1 MFKTYL
7 YLHSRGC
14 YNKNAFTILM
24 SQQKSSARAYFHLS
38 QIRHLINSD
47 VGCVCV
53 CVVCVFTVKGWV
65 YNVNQENNRNN
76 HVYFLLSIYLSIFF
90 IFLLSIYFLYSSI
103 YLSSYLSIRLSI
115 FFILLSI
122 YLSTFIIILSIYFL
136 YSSIYLSIF
145 LLIYLSI
152 YLSVYLSIYFLYSF
166 FCKI

>member
-103 YLSSYLSIRLSI
+103 YLSIYFHHYSIYLFSI
-115 FFILLSI
+115 FF
-122 YLSTFIIILSIYFL
+122 
-136 YSSIYLSIF
+136 
-145 LLIYLSI
+145 YLSI
-152 YLSVYLSIYFLYSF
+152 YLSINLSIYLSIGLSFYLFSVFFFL
-166 FCKI
+166 